1 MFLEYLRPKLQ
12 KFLVH
17 NYVIRFH
24 NEQYKVC
31 LAIVP
36 QDLILVVDFAE
47 NYTFQE
53 FNEIQKMHWHSFQIS
68 ILVHICYKWNPNF
81 VANPNCGE
89 KKLLTKYHYYISD
102 DNEHDTLFVQH
113 CFQLHW
119 SHLTI
124 GGFYF
129 NEHFVWSDGCM
140 VQFKS
145 RLAWYHVA

>member
-1 MFLEYLRPKLQ
+1 MKSKRCIGIPF
-12 KFLVH
+12 KFQ
-17 NYVIRFH
+17 FW
-24 NEQYKVC
+24 C
-31 LAIVP
+31 
-36 QDLILVVDFAE
+36 
-47 NYTFQE
+47 TFVT
-53 FNEIQKMHWHSFQIS
+53 NG
-68 ILVHICYKWNPNF
+68 NF

-124 GGFYF
+124 GGFYP